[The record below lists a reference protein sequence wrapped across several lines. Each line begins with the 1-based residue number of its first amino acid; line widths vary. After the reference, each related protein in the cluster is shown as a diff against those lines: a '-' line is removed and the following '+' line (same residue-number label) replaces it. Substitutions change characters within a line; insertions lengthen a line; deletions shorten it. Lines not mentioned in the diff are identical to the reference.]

1 MLKLQF
7 RDQPGSSIKLS
18 ASTVTLGRDDSND
31 VVIDSQSVSDFHAEI
46 STDTQFPVIIDLL
59 SANGTFVND
68 RRISGRHQLQPWD
81 IVRLGTVELEVT
93 DPNAHRP
100 QDWALRSESDL
111 LASRFHALGSST
123 VIGRDPACDLTIDDN
138 LLSRRHARLLL
149 EEDRLKVI
157 DLGSANGTFLNGE
170 KIQEAV
176 AHPGDEL
183 RFDQHCFIVVGPVTA
198 ATDVQPGTAEQT
210 VIRGS
215 EVDATMIGS
224 ATVLETAANNP
235 EPATENA
242 LQADDQRGDTLPMA
256 DEETLLFAQPPPT
269 AILKSTGHAPSL
281 PDFTLDRDILT
292 LGRGEQSDFVID
304 DKSVSKRHA
313 EFAFENSV
321 WSIRD
326 LGSSNGIAVNHERVD
341 HMRLEH
347 GDIIKLG
354 RLELEFNLAAGPR
367 DSDDS
372 VTRVF
377 EAPLIPPEGDRP
389 PSKESAGRRP
399 VYYVL
404 GTHLAL
410 GLAWAVWFFIGM
422 R

>member
-18 ASTVTLGRDDSND
+18 ASTVTLGRDESND

-46 STDTQFPVIIDLL
+46 STDAQFPVIIDLL

-100 QDWALRSESDL
+100 QDWALRSETDL
-111 LASRFHALGSST
+111 LASRFHALGTST

-183 RFDQHCFIVVGPVTA
+183 RFDQHSFIIVGPVTA
-198 ATDVQPGTAEQT
+198 SVDANIGKAEQT
-210 VIRGS
+210 VIRGN
-215 EVDATMIGS
+215 EEDATMIGS
-224 ATVLETAANNP
+224 ATVM
-235 EPATENA
+235 EPAAENP
-242 LQADDQRGDTLPMA
+242 LQPELEPGDTLPMA
-256 DEETLLFAQPPPT
+256 DEETLLFAQPPPAAT
-269 AILKSTGHAPSL
+269 LKRAGSSADL
-281 PDFTLDRDILT
+281 PEFTLDQELVT
-292 LGRGEQSDFVID
+292 LGRGEQSDIVLD

-313 EFAFENSV
+313 EFAFEHGS

-326 LGSSNGIAVNHERVD
+326 LGSSNGVTVNNERVD
-341 HMRLEH
+341 HMHLKH
-347 GDIIKLG
+347 GDTIQLG
-354 RLELEFNLAAGPR
+354 RLELVFHLAAGPQ
-367 DSDDS
+367 DADDS
-372 VTRVF
+372 ATRVF
-377 EAPLIPPEGDRP
+377 EAPLIPPKVDRP
-389 PSKESAGRRP
+389 ATEKSIRGRTL
-399 VYYVL
+399 YYAIGALIALACTL
-404 GTHLAL
+404 G
-410 GLAWAVWFFIGM
+410 AWLFLVNS
-422 R
+422 

>member
-7 RDQPGSSIKLS
+7 RDQPESSVKLS
-18 ASTVTLGRDDSND
+18 ASTVTLGRDESND
-31 VVIDSQSVSDFHAEI
+31 VVIDAQSVSDFHAEI
-46 STDTQFPVIIDLL
+46 STDAQFPVIIDLL

-111 LASRFHALGSST
+111 LASRFHALGTST

-157 DLGSANGTFLNGE
+157 DLGSANGTFLNGK

-198 ATDVQPGTAEQT
+198 NSDAHLNKAEQT
-210 VIRGS
+210 VIRGN
-215 EVDATMIGS
+215 EEDATMIGS
-224 ATVLETAANNP
+224 ATVV
-235 EPATENA
+235 EPA
-242 LQADDQRGDTLPMA
+242 ADSTLEAEAEPGDTLPMA
-256 DEETLLFAQPPPT
+256 DEETLLFVQPPPAAT
-269 AILKSTGHAPSL
+269 LRDPGGGADL
-281 PDFTLDRDILT
+281 PEFTLDRDLII
-292 LGRGEQSDFVID
+292 LGRGQQSDIIID

-313 EFAFENSV
+313 EFTFENGS
-321 WSIRD
+321 WAIRD
-326 LGSSNGIAVNHERVD
+326 LGSSNGIAVNGERVD

-347 GDIIKLG
+347 GDLIQLG
-354 RLELEFNLAAGPR
+354 RLELVFNLAAG
-367 DSDDS
+367 SQEADDS

-389 PSKESAGRRP
+389 PTGRSGGRSLT
-399 VYYVL
+399 YL
-404 GTHLAL
+404 AIGTLIAL
-410 GLAWAVWFFIGM
+410 GCVFAAWQWIGTS
-422 R
+422 

>member
-7 RDQPGSSIKLS
+7 RDQPGSSVKLS
-18 ASTVTLGRDDSND
+18 ASTVTLGRDESND

-46 STDTQFPVIIDLL
+46 STDAQFPVIIDLL

-68 RRISGRHQLQPWD
+68 RRISSRHQLQPWD

-111 LASRFHALGSST
+111 LASRFHALDTST

-149 EEDRLKVI
+149 EGDCLKVI

-170 KIQEAV
+170 KIQDAV

-198 ATDVQPGTAEQT
+198 TADANLGKAEQT
-210 VIRGS
+210 LIRGN
-215 EVDATMIGS
+215 EDDATMIGS
-224 ATVLETAANNP
+224 ATVMEPLADSPLPP
-235 EPATENA
+235 ESEP
-242 LQADDQRGDTLPMA
+242 GDTLPMA
-256 DEETLLFAQPPPT
+256 DEETLLFAQPPPAAT
-269 AILKSTGHAPSL
+269 LKGTGPTVDL
-281 PDFTLDRDILT
+281 PEFTLDQELLT
-292 LGRGEQSDFVID
+292 LGRGEQSDIVLD

-313 EFAFENSV
+313 EFAFEHGG

-326 LGSSNGIAVNHERVD
+326 LGSSNGVAVNNERVD
-341 HMRLEH
+341 HMRLQH
-347 GDIIKLG
+347 GDIIQFG
-354 RLELEFNLAAGPR
+354 RLELVFQLAAGPQ
-367 DSDDS
+367 DTDDS

-377 EAPLIPPEGDRP
+377 EAPLIPPEVDRP
-389 PSKESAGRRP
+389 AAESAGGGRTLH
-399 VYYVL
+399 YVI
-404 GTHLAL
+404 GTLIAMGCAL
-410 GLAWAVWFFIGM
+410 GAWLLLVND
-422 R
+422 